1 MGLDGAKALIVF
13 FVYAWLRLQ
22 QQKAHADIKVGNA
35 INVFNRYGYFS
46 ISMRVVP
53 RNDTDHSWIFR
64 EPTVDVFTNLAGK
77 QK

>member
-1 MGLDGAKALIVF
+1 MGIDGTKALIVF
-13 FVYAWLRLQ
+13 VLYALRLQ
-22 QQKAHADIKVGNA
+22 QKAAHADIRVGNA

-64 EPTVDVFTNLAGK
+64 EPTVDVFTNVVEK
-77 QK
+77 QR

>member
-1 MGLDGAKALIVF
+1 MGLDGNRALIVF
-13 FVYAWLRLQ
+13 VLYAFKLQ
-22 QQKAHADIKVGNA
+22 QKSHADIRVGNA

-53 RNDTDHSWIFR
+53 RNDTDRSWIFR